1 MNVEL
6 RHLRAFV
13 AVARTANFTR
23 AAEQLHISQP
33 SLSYTIRQLEGQLG
47 LRLFARTTRET
58 VLTADGERFLQEAKA
73 VLGRYEQAL
82 ERAGRMA
89 GGELGRLR
97 VGYLIG
103 AAVDHVPSVLR
114 AFADRYPD
122 VHVVLTEFDFAAPD
136 GGLDTGEIDVAIVRP
151 PLSASAVVV
160 ETLLTEPCVAC
171 LPEHHPFA
179 ALPAVTVAQLLD
191 EPIVAA
197 PGQGIWRD
205 YWILSAYRERPP
217 TVVYEAATFE
227 AELQAVALG
236 RGLSIVPETACRLY
250 ARPGVRFVPI
260 DDMPP
265 CEVAVAR
272 ASAAPRSA
280 ANFSRLAVEV
290 VVGARTTS

>member
-13 AVARTANFTR
+13 AVAHTANFTR

-47 LRLFARTTRET
+47 LLLFARTTRET
-58 VLTADGERFLQEAKA
+58 ALTADGERFLLEAKA
-73 VLGRYEQAL
+73 VLARYGQAL

-89 GGELGRLR
+89 AGEFGWLR

-103 AAVDHVPSVLR
+103 AAVEHVPSVLR
-114 AFADRYPD
+114 AFAERYPD
-122 VHVVLTEFDFAAPD
+122 VHVELTEFDFAAPD
-136 GGLDTGEIDVAIVRP
+136 GGLDDGAVDVAIVRP
-151 PLSASAVVV
+151 PLSVSDAVV
-160 ETLLTEPCVAC
+160 ETLLTEPCVVC
-171 LPEHHPFA
+171 LPEHHRFA
-179 ALPAVTVAQLLD
+179 TLPAVTVAQLLD

-197 PGQGIWRD
+197 PGNGGWRD
-205 YWILSAYRERPP
+205 YWILASYRDGPP
-217 TVVYEAATFE
+217 EVVYQAATFE

-236 RGLSIVPETACRLY
+236 RGLSIVPETAARIY

-260 DDMPP
+260 TDLPP

-272 ASAAPRSA
+272 APEAPRSA
-280 ANFSRLAVEV
+280 DNFARLAVEV
-290 VVGARTTS
+290 VAAARGG